1 MSGRSERMRR
11 LEERDRLVDQLA
23 SAQQWDKEL
32 EMADYFVVDI
42 ETSGFN
48 PVSDLVLSL
57 AAATMS
63 GPDLKMEMAHYDLVR
78 QEDVSHVPE
87 QIWLLTG
94 LSAQRLEHGGEWR
107 EILLKALSTS
117 ANRVWVAHHARH
129 ELSFFQRHARQFWKM
144 KLRPL
149 VIDTSVVAQCLFRLS
164 SPPTLEDVCERLLIS
179 VSPRHHADEDVA
191 MTTEVWLREMTLCR
205 KLGLSTV
212 GEVILWATA
221 DTG

>member
-11 LEERDRLVDQLA
+11 LEERDKLVEQLA
-23 SAQQWDKEL
+23 SAEQWDKGL
-32 EMADYFVVDI
+32 EMADYFVIDI

-63 GPDLKMEMAHYDLVR
+63 GPDLTMEMAHYDLVR
-78 QEDVSHVPE
+78 HEDLSQVSE

-94 LSAQRLEHGGEWR
+94 LSADALTQGSEWR
-107 EILLKALSTS
+107 DVLLKALSTS

-129 ELSFFQRHARQFWKM
+129 ELSFLQRHARQFWKM

-149 VIDTSVVAQCLFRLS
+149 VIDTSVVAQSLFGFP
-164 SPPTLEDVCERLLIS
+164 SPPTLDDVCERLLIP
-179 VSPRHHADEDVA
+179 VSGRHRADEDVE
-191 MTTEVWLREMTLCR
+191 MTSEVWLREMSLCR
-205 KLGLSTV
+205 KLGMSTV
-212 GEVILWATA
+212 GEVILWAMR
-221 DTG
+221 DTE

>member
-78 QEDVSHVPE
+78 HEDVSHVPE

-94 LSAQRLEHGGEWR
+94 LSAQRLEQGGEWR
-107 EILLKALSTS
+107 EILHKALSTS

-129 ELSFFQRHARQFWKM
+129 ELSFLQRHARQFWKM

-149 VIDTSVVAQCLFRLS
+149 VIDTSVVAQCLFRLP
-164 SPPTLEDVCERLLIS
+164 SPPTLEDVCERLLIP
-179 VSPRHHADEDVA
+179 VSARHQSDEDVA
-191 MTTEVWLREMTLCR
+191 MTSEVWLREMTLCR

-212 GEVILWATA
+212 GELILWATT